1 MTNIDMID
9 RNQAGLPVLLTIR
22 SEQHFE
28 DMAPDSIEL
37 VTEGSLTPT
46 GEGGLILS
54 YQESELTG
62 LEGTTTSFEVR
73 GPQVILSRTGSVNS
87 QMVFEEGKQHTSLYE
102 TPFGE
107 LAIDIQT
114 SRLRHSLTER
124 GGLLD
129 LRYSIS
135 VDHSAT
141 GRNAFKIR
149 VRRKHEARENGQS

>member
-1 MTNIDMID
+1 LINIEK
-9 RNQAGLPVLLTIR
+9 NQLPVLLTIR
-22 SEQHFE
+22 SEQHYE
-28 DMAPDSIEL
+28 DMEPDSIEL
-37 VTEGSLTPT
+37 MTEGTLTLT
-46 GEGGLILS
+46 GEGGMVLS

-62 LEGTTTSFEVR
+62 LEGTTTAFEIR
-73 GPQVILSRTGSVNS
+73 GAQVILTRTGSVNS

-129 LRYSIS
+129 LQYSIS
-135 VDHSAT
+135 VDHSVT

-149 VRRKHEARENGQS
+149 VKRKHEARANGQS

>member
-1 MTNIDMID
+1 MTSID
-9 RNQAGLPVLLTIR
+9 RNRLPVLLTIR
-22 SEQHFE
+22 AEQRYE
-28 DMAPDSIEL
+28 DMEPDGVEL
-37 VTEGSLTPT
+37 MTEGTLEPM
-46 GEGGLILS
+46 EGGGLRLS

-62 LEGTTTSFEVR
+62 LEGTTTTFEVR

-129 LRYSIS
+129 LQYSIS
-135 VDHSAT
+135 VDHSVT

-149 VRRKHEARENGQS
+149 VRRKHEPREIGQS

>member
-1 MTNIDMID
+1 MCDNVIISIKSHQIYDE
-9 RNQAGLPVLLTIR
+9 R
-22 SEQHFE
+22 E
-28 DMAPDSIEL
+28 PDCIEL
-37 VTEGSLTPT
+37 VSAGTFEQTE
-46 GEGGLILS
+46 EGYTIT

-62 LEGTTTSFEVR
+62 LEGTTTTFEVR

-124 GGLLD
+124 GGLMD
-129 LRYSIS
+129 LQYSIAVEHS
-135 VDHSAT
+135 VT
-141 GRNAFKIR
+141 GRNAFKIH
-149 VRRKHEARENGQS
+149 VRRKHELRENGQC